1 MDSCSSL
8 MQLPDCEWT
17 YLVLPSVSWEFIWFI
32 WLPWDYFYFTFHR
45 QQKSIMSRMFP
56 RPLFSWKGQRNKPLR
71 LLILQP
77 ALVSSFIRLDC
88 LLHVGIRGGKE
99 FGADLQKPSK
109 ILTWPCWSSSLL
121 VSLTLSKD
129 TTCRIQSS
137 PSAGESGWM
146 YTRPGIGASAFP
158 ATTHL
163 ELWYAYLKRKE
174 HHSILKTLQILKF
187 LVKYLL
193 GISRSKIPN
202 DLRRFLSIFSN
213 WKISSKLV

>member
-1 MDSCSSL
+1 MNIG
-8 MQLPDCEWT
+8 W
-17 YLVLPSVSWEFIWFI
+17 PSVIREFIWFI
-32 WLPWDYFYFTFHR
+32 WLPWGYFFYISQTAEIDNFANVPEVLVFRERTEEQTTPSSH
-45 QQKSIMSRMFP
+45 P
-56 RPLFSWKGQRNKPLR
+56 ATR
-71 LLILQP
+71 LSL
-77 ALVSSFIRLDC
+77 SFIRPDC
-88 LLHVGIRGGKE
+88 LLRAGIRRGKE

-109 ILTWPCWSSSLL
+109 TLTWPCWSSSLL
-121 VSLTLSKD
+121 VSLTLSND

-163 ELWYAYLKRKE
+163 ELWYAYLKSKKD
-174 HHSILKTLQILKF
+174 HSILKTLRFLNF

-202 DLRRFLSIFSN
+202 DLSRFLSIFSN
-213 WKISSKLV
+213 WKIFSKTVQELS